1 MGAQQ
6 LQGEVLPSDQI
17 ASHSIGEIR
26 PLELIAANPVDHFL
40 AVSGRAVYNAE
51 WDVQAMKYLIPV
63 IIHQQP
69 PAPDIYRFS
78 AAKTDDLLLHA
89 LYHILSGRLYHLPVF
104 LPELQGVQF
113 SDAGLCQIPFSPFS
127 S

>member
-40 AVSGRAVYNAE
+40 AVLAE
-51 WDVQAMKYLIPV
+51 
-63 IIHQQP
+63 
-69 PAPDIYRFS
+69 
-78 AAKTDDLLLHA
+78 
-89 LYHILSGRLYHLPVF
+89 
-104 LPELQGVQF
+104 QF
-113 SDAGLCQIPFSPFS
+113 TMRNGMCRR
-127 S
+127 

>member
-26 PLELIAANPVDHFL
+26 PLELIAADPVDHFL
-40 AVSGRAVYNAE
+40 AVSGRAVYNTE

-63 IIHQQP
+63 IVHQ
-69 PAPDIYRFS
+69 
-78 AAKTDDLLLHA
+78 
-89 LYHILSGRLYHLPVF
+89 
-104 LPELQGVQF
+104 
-113 SDAGLCQIPFSPFS
+113 
-127 S
+127 